1 MRGAFDFHV
10 GSFLFSVSFPQGSKE
25 NGSRVRSRQ
34 VSFVSTLRAGS
45 GELLILA
52 SALCEDTLW
61 NRVVAAL
68 VPFQTSKIPRISKIR
83 LSKAALVLAAQ
94 FFCNDDVEDY
104 VRLPPTMVSTSEEH
118 SHLHHAMHFDA
129 HTCHSVGCPALSTS
143 VRSIH
148 SNLNLRNLLS
158 N

>member
-1 MRGAFDFHV
+1 MESRRRSSRAVPDKQDTQDLKDTAIE
-10 GSFLFSVSFPQGSKE
+10 GS
-25 NGSRVRSRQ
+25 
-34 VSFVSTLRAGS
+34 AGL
-45 GELLILA
+45 GGPI
-52 SALCEDTLW
+52 
-61 NRVVAAL
+61 
-68 VPFQTSKIPRISKIR
+68 
-83 LSKAALVLAAQ
+83 
-94 FFCNDDVEDY
+94 FCNDDVEDY

-158 N
+158 NLIYLTGSAPQLLESSFPRLVPRAVALIVPLLAGNILA